1 LLEGVLAI
9 GVLLVGVVGS
19 LVLITTT
26 IKLGRTN
33 QDRIVAQNLAREGM
47 ELAYAHRNAGS
58 LSTVEFTDGTWDRYL
73 VENKLKSGGMSELD
87 YKDKYDLGDVDG
99 GMCKFFDG
107 AKDCGTFPAE
117 LQPKC
122 TNTSDDPYTEATS
135 LSCDVQ
141 ILSDYL
147 FGNLS
152 IMPPGCNDGDLDNSL
167 GFWIG
172 PDALHKSCNFS
183 GNDSPSPNVA
193 DVTAMV
199 DELLRNA
206 HGFQAG
212 YPTIAL
218 VPAGAAPPPS
228 TFSFFTTPT
237 SIDLNTGTYSLD
249 EAWGNAASQVY
260 EVSNTYSQNVTI
272 AGAVPT
278 KFYRVVTFQPICK
291 GRETSTDSYEE
302 WVVKQ
307 DSAANCRDDALFTE
321 GWAETPQLEAT
332 KIGVLVTSEVRWPSP
347 TSNTKVSY
355 QEYLY
360 NWISI

>member
-1 LLEGVLAI
+1 
-9 GVLLVGVVGS
+9 VLLVGVVGS

-73 VENKLKSGGMSELD
+73 VENKLKSGVMTLD
-87 YKDKYDLGDVDG
+87 DYNNKYNLGEIDENDNDK
-99 GMCKFFDG
+99 CKVLDKEPSG
-107 AKDCGTFPAE
+107 CDALPAGTCVE
-117 LQPKC
+117 IG
-122 TNTSDDPYTEATS
+122 TDTYTEADS
-135 LSCDVQ
+135 LRCDAQ
-141 ILSDYL
+141 ILADYL

-152 IMPPGCNDGDLDNSL
+152 ILPPGCDHTDTFSRL
-167 GFWIG
+167 GFWNG
-172 PDALHKSCNFS
+172 DDATRQSCNFS
-183 GNDSPSPNVA
+183 GNDSASPNVA

-218 VPAGAAPPPS
+218 APSGTVTSPAS
-228 TFSFFTTPT
+228 TFAFFTTPG
-237 SIDLNTGTYSLD
+237 SIDANTGEYVLQK
-249 EAWGNAASQVY
+249 AWDNAAASQVY
-260 EVSNTYSQNVTI
+260 EANNMYTQNVGGL
-272 AGAVPT
+272 AGATAT
-278 KFYRVVTFQPICK
+278 KFYRVVTFRPICR
-291 GRETSTDSYEE
+291 GRQTDIDPLLDYEE
-302 WVVKQ
+302 WVIVQ
-307 DSAANCRDDALFTE
+307 NSAFNCRDAAVERFGTIKVDV
-321 GWAETPQLEAT
+321 T
-332 KIGVLVTSEVRWPSP
+332 KIGVLATSEVRWPTP
-347 TSNTKVSY
+347 TSSTKVSY